1 MDFLTNG
8 KQQTVNTIS
17 EKKDGAFCCLLL
29 FDLSVV
35 VLSSLESPF
44 HGHRA
49 DVPPPPVQV
58 PSGLLDGVTLSLGG
72 TGITV
77 MQEDLTQVEDGGD
90 TRAVLLDVSL
100 KLLPGN
106 EVCFFVKSV

>member
-1 MDFLTNG
+1 M
-8 KQQTVNTIS
+8 
-17 EKKDGAFCCLLL
+17 EPFCCLFL
-29 FDLSVV
+29 FALSVAAHPN
-35 VLSSLESPF
+35 SLESPF
-44 HGHRA
+44 HGPCT

-58 PSGLLDGVTLSLGG
+58 PSGLLDGVTLGLGG

>member
-1 MDFLTNG
+1 MNG
-8 KQQTVNTIS
+8 
-17 EKKDGAFCCLLL
+17 EMDGAFLLL
-29 FDLSVV
+29 SLSV
-35 VLSSLESPF
+35 LSAAAHPSSLESPL

-58 PSGLLDGVTLSLGG
+58 PSGLLDGVTLSLSG

-106 EVCFFVKSV
+106 EVCSFVKSV